1 MLLKLPLFFVVAI
14 IVDLFYFP
22 LGLLFMPSL
31 TTKTVM
37 AVIGLVLL
45 LSRQAIGNKLD
56 VNREVY
62 TLVGWATIVSLA
74 GFVSVTFNDTPDYT
88 YVTYVISMLVWASAA
103 YLVCECIKIVHG
115 YISFE
120 LIGNY
125 LIVVCVV
132 QCILALLI
140 DFNPTVRAFAISIMG
155 PQDWIESVNRL
166 YGIGAALDT
175 AGIRFSVVLI
185 IIAFML
191 SKMNNPSRKNYMW
204 IYILSFILI
213 TIIGNM
219 IARTTTVGVGLA
231 LLYLLYASKVYELRI
246 EPSQKRIWM
255 WLFLCI
261 CLTVPVF
268 LYFYQTNMAIQKYTH
283 FAFEGF
289 FSLFE
294 TGKWEVG
301 SNEKLMS
308 MYVFPESLK
317 TWMIGDGY
325 IVNPITIDPYY
336 TGDIY
341 DGYYMGTDVGYL
353 RFIFYFGLIGLIAF
367 SVFIYKSYA
376 VCCKRFVDY
385 KDLFLLLLMLNFIVW
400 LKVSTD
406 IFLIFALFLMMPKEE
421 KCANSPYIAL
431 ET

>member
-140 DFNPTVRAFAISIMG
+140 DFNTTVRAFAISIMG

-191 SKMNNPSRKNYMW
+191 SRMESSASKMYMW
-204 IYILSFILI
+204 TYLFVFILI

-219 IARTTTVGVGLA
+219 IARTTTVGLVLGIA
-231 LLYLLYASKVYELRI
+231 YLMYVSEFYKFRIVTSQRKVWKGMI
-246 EPSQKRIWM
+246 
-255 WLFLCI
+255 I
-261 CLTVPVF
+261 CLC
-268 LYFYQTNMAIQKYTH
+268 L
-283 FAFEGF
+283 
-289 FSLFE
+289 SL
-294 TGKWEVG
+294 
-301 SNEKLMS
+301 
-308 MYVFPESLK
+308 P
-317 TWMIGDGY
+317 
-325 IVNPITIDPYY
+325 
-336 TGDIY
+336 
-341 DGYYMGTDVGYL
+341 
-353 RFIFYFGLIGLIAF
+353 
-367 SVFIYKSYA
+367 VFIYYYHTNVA
-376 VCCKRFVDY
+376 FRPR
-385 KDLFLLLLMLNFIVW
+385 
-400 LKVSTD
+400 
-406 IFLIFALFLMMPKEE
+406 A
-421 KCANSPYIAL
+421 
-431 ET
+431 